1 MTRRPNFCPLYFP
14 PNEVRLCMHLEIKD
28 LPSGLPTR
36 MKTHLQLF
44 QRIRKNS
51 AKLLR
56 NCDAFLSG
64 LSPGGVLLTERI
76 HSSASYSFLASSKVD
91 STWLSL
97 AQGNKNRKRK
107 RKQPTYKEPRKNK
120 FNNQQDTNT
129 KATMDQPKST
139 TDQRKQQTSSKQQLS
154 TQTSTR
160 IQQTPNS
167 KSTKSQQTWQTPKN
181 KQTNKTTNQTA
192 TNNQQSNQ

>member
-1 MTRRPNFCPLYFP
+1 MKSDFACTLKLRIFRADFRPEWKRIYNFFRESEKTRRNFCGIAMPFSAAYPLAEYY
-14 PNEVRLCMHLEIKD
+14 
-28 LPSGLPTR
+28 
-36 MKTHLQLF
+36 LQRESTPLQVIAF
-44 QRIRKNS
+44 WRP
-51 AKLLR
+51 AKLTL
-56 NCDAFLSG
+56 LG
-64 LSPGGVLLTERI
+64 LAWHKATKTESENANNRP
-76 HSSASYSFLASSKVD
+76 
-91 STWLSL
+91 T
-97 AQGNKNRKRK
+97 KN
-107 RKQPTYKEPRKNK
+107 QEKNK